1 MEWLEN
7 PDYAELNA
15 TKSHRQNSPL
25 KEVVLVEERSGA
37 DSRTI
42 WASLA
47 ENGDLVISG
56 HDIGPG
62 VERVFGSDEYEF
74 AHTIPFDYV
83 LPFLKILG
91 ATKVTDVLTALRV
104 FSGPRYEEITNAL
117 ETAQISMPIRFWC
130 HS

>member
-15 TKSHRQNSPL
+15 KKAHGQNSPL
-25 KEVVLVEERSGA
+25 KEVVLVEERNGA

-62 VERVFGSDEYEF
+62 VESFFGSDEYEF
-74 AHTIPFDYV
+74 VHTVPSDYV

-91 ATKVTDVLTALRV
+91 ATKVTDVLTALRH
-104 FSGPRYEEITNAL
+104 FGGPRYQEITDAL
-117 ETAQISMPIRFWC
+117 ETAKQSMPIRFWS

>member
-15 TKSHRQNSPL
+15 KKAPGQNSPL

-91 ATKVTDVLTALRV
+91 ATKVTDVLTALRH
-104 FSGPRYEEITNAL
+104 FGGPHYEEITDAL
-117 ETAQISMPIRFWC
+117 ETAKQSMPIRFWS

>member
-1 MEWLEN
+1 VEWLEN

-15 TKSHRQNSPL
+15 TKALKQNSPL

-37 DSRTI
+37 DSRII

-47 ENGDLVISG
+47 ENGDLIISG
-56 HDIGPG
+56 QDIGPG

-83 LPFLKILG
+83 LPFLEILG
-91 ATKVTDVLTALRV
+91 ATKVTDVLTALRH
-104 FSGPRYEEITNAL
+104 FGGPRYQEITNAL
-117 ETAQISMPIRFWC
+117 ETAQNSMPIRFWS
-130 HS
+130 HP

>member
-15 TKSHRQNSPL
+15 TKALEQNSSL

-56 HDIGPG
+56 HDIGPK
-62 VERVFGSDEYEF
+62 VERYLGCDEYEF

-91 ATKVTDVLTALRV
+91 ATKVTDVLTVLRH
-104 FSGPRYEEITNAL
+104 FGGPRYQEITDAL
-117 ETAQISMPIRFWC
+117 ETSKQSMPIRFWR

>member
-7 PDYAELNA
+7 HDYAELNA
-15 TKSHRQNSPL
+15 TKAHKQNSSL

-56 HDIGPG
+56 HDIGPK
-62 VERVFGSDEYEF
+62 VERYLDCDEYEF

-91 ATKVTDVLTALRV
+91 ATKVTDVLTVLRH
-104 FSGPRYEEITNAL
+104 FGGPRYQEITDAL
-117 ETAQISMPIRFWC
+117 ETSKQSMPIRFWS

>member
-15 TKSHRQNSPL
+15 TKAHKQNSPL

-37 DSRTI
+37 DSRII

-47 ENGDLVISG
+47 ENGDLIISG
-56 HDIGPG
+56 QDIGPG

-83 LPFLKILG
+83 LPFLEILG
-91 ATKVTDVLTALRV
+91 ATKVTDVLTALRH
-104 FSGPRYEEITNAL
+104 FGGPRYQEIINAL
-117 ETAQISMPIRFWC
+117 ETAQNSMPIRFWS
-130 HS
+130 HP

>member
-7 PDYAELNA
+7 PDYAELIA
-15 TKSHRQNSPL
+15 TKALEQNSPL

-56 HDIGPG
+56 HDIGPE

-74 AHTIPFDYV
+74 THTILFNNV

-91 ATKVTDVLTALRV
+91 ATKVTDVLTALRH
-104 FSGPRYEEITNAL
+104 FGGPRYQEITDAL
-117 ETAQISMPIRFWC
+117 ETAKQSMPIRFWS

>member
-15 TKSHRQNSPL
+15 TKSYRQNSPL

-37 DSRTI
+37 DSRII

-47 ENGDLVISG
+47 ENGDLIISG
-56 HDIGPG
+56 QDIGPG

-83 LPFLKILG
+83 LPFLEILG
-91 ATKVTDVLTALRV
+91 ATKVTDVLTALRH
-104 FSGPRYEEITNAL
+104 FGGPRYQEIINAL
-117 ETAQISMPIRFWC
+117 ETAQNSMPIRFWS

>member
-25 KEVVLVEERSGA
+25 KEVVLVEERNGA

-91 ATKVTDVLTALRV
+91 ATKVTDVLTALRH
-104 FSGPRYEEITNAL
+104 FGGPHYEEITDAL
-117 ETAQISMPIRFWC
+117 ETAKQSMPIRFWS

>member
-91 ATKVTDVLTALRV
+91 ATKVTDVLTALRH
-104 FSGPRYEEITNAL
+104 FGGPHYEEITDAL
-117 ETAQISMPIRFWC
+117 ETAKQSMPIRFWS

>member
-15 TKSHRQNSPL
+15 TKSHRPNSPL

-91 ATKVTDVLTALRV
+91 ATKVTDVLTALRH
-104 FSGPRYEEITNAL
+104 FGGPHYEEITDAL
-117 ETAQISMPIRFWC
+117 ETAKQSMPIRFWN

>member
-1 MEWLEN
+1 MHWLEN

-15 TKSHRQNSPL
+15 TKALRPNSL
-25 KEVVLVEERSGA
+25 LREVVLVEERSGA

-56 HDIGPG
+56 HDIGPK
-62 VERVFGSDEYEF
+62 VERYLGCDEYEF

-83 LPFLKILG
+83 LPFLEILG
-91 ATKVTDVLTALRV
+91 ATKVTDVLSALHH
-104 FSGPRYEEITNAL
+104 FGGSRYQEITDAL
-117 ETAQISMPIRFWC
+117 ETAKQSMPIRFWS

>member
-15 TKSHRQNSPL
+15 TKSYRQNSPL

-91 ATKVTDVLTALRV
+91 ATKVTDVLTALRH
-104 FSGPRYEEITNAL
+104 FGGPHYEEITDAL
-117 ETAQISMPIRFWC
+117 ETAKQSMPIRFWN

>member
-74 AHTIPFDYV
+74 AHTVPFDYV

-91 ATKVTDVLTALRV
+91 ATKVTDVLTALRH
-104 FSGPRYEEITNAL
+104 FGGPHYEEITDAL
-117 ETAQISMPIRFWC
+117 ETAKQSMPIRFWS

>member
-1 MEWLEN
+1 VQWLEN
-7 PDYAELNA
+7 PDYANLNA
-15 TKSHRQNSPL
+15 TKAHKQNSPL
-25 KEVVLVEERSGA
+25 KEVALVEERSGA

-74 AHTIPFDYV
+74 SHTVPSDYV
-83 LPFLKILG
+83 LPFLEILG
-91 ATKVTDVLTALRV
+91 ATKVTDVLTALRH
-104 FSGPRYEEITNAL
+104 FGGPRYEEITDAL
-117 ETAQISMPIRFWC
+117 ETAQISMPIRFWS

>member
-15 TKSHRQNSPL
+15 TKAHKQNSPL

-37 DSRTI
+37 DSRII

-47 ENGDLVISG
+47 ENGDLIISG
-56 HDIGPG
+56 QDIGPG
-62 VERVFGSDEYEF
+62 VERAFGSNEYEF

-83 LPFLKILG
+83 LPFLEILG
-91 ATKVTDVLTALRV
+91 ATKVTDVLTALRH
-104 FSGPRYEEITNAL
+104 FGGPRYQEITNAL
-117 ETAQISMPIRFWC
+117 ETAQNSMPIRFWS
-130 HS
+130 HP

>member
-91 ATKVTDVLTALRV
+91 ATKVTDVLTALRH
-104 FSGPRYEEITNAL
+104 FGGPHYEEITDAL
-117 ETAQISMPIRFWC
+117 ETAKQSMPIRFWN

>member
-15 TKSHRQNSPL
+15 TKSHRQNSLL
-25 KEVVLVEERSGA
+25 KEVVLVEERNGA

-91 ATKVTDVLTALRV
+91 ATKVTDVLTALRH
-104 FSGPRYEEITNAL
+104 FGGPHYEEITDAL
-117 ETAQISMPIRFWC
+117 ETAKQSMPIRFWS

>member
-15 TKSHRQNSPL
+15 TKSHRPNSPL

-91 ATKVTDVLTALRV
+91 ATKVTDVLTALRH
-104 FSGPRYEEITNAL
+104 FGGPHYEEITDAL
-117 ETAQISMPIRFWC
+117 ETAKQSMPIRFWS